1 MSEPIK
7 RKTSLTVIR
16 NGREEIIEAE
26 IEEEELPEGKRRQLE
41 LIDLAAKGN
50 IEAAA
55 ALAEGYLT
63 GAFDG
68 TVHPEK
74 GRKWARYA
82 AKKGSQKA
90 ADLLQRYFGS

>member
-1 MSEPIK
+1 MSGPVK
-7 RKTSLTVIR
+7 KKTSLTIIR

-26 IEEEELPEGKRRQLE
+26 IDEEELPEGKRRQLE

-55 ALAEGYLT
+55 LLAEGYLN
-63 GAFDG
+63 GEFDG

-74 GRKWARYA
+74 GRKWASYA
-82 AKKGSQKA
+82 AKKGSTKA
-90 ADLLQRYFGS
+90 AELLRRYFDS